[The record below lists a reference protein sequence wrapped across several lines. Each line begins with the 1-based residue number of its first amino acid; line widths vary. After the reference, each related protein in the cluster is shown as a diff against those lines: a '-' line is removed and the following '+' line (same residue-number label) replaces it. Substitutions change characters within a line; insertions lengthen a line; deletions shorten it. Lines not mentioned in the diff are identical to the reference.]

1 MARQQTA
8 KAGACSSHTLAVKAN
23 CLQHARR
30 DGKLPSNVIPDR
42 VKDDITVF
50 ESDVIKGRKSIMPLI
65 RAAEKKYT
73 EKTGQKCQKSFT
85 PYRESVLHINSNVT
99 PEQLLDFKVQCEELM
114 GWKVLGIWMHK
125 DEGHA
130 RSKYIEGDTDFS
142 VHEHAHILWD
152 CTDPETGK
160 SIRPTRKHFS
170 GMQDLLAACTGME
183 RGNKAADTGIGYRKA
198 AEERIAKIEARLAT
212 LEKILEE
219 KNAEI
224 AEKDSTI
231 EGQQQLLDEIAQEIG
246 NLSKAKAL
254 KKASIAKLEEFAER
268 AKAAG
273 AKAKAAGIVAV
284 EGAKAAG
291 AAAAESTKAVGN
303 WVMSKFN
310 LSDKDD
316 TIREQAA
323 KIDTLTKERDEALQK
338 ASTAFTNGKQSAFN
352 EVYSIGGWDAT
363 QSRKDEH
370 NLHNIQFHLSK
381 ERDERRELSESRDAW
396 KKAYQDLKG
405 QTDDQSQS
413 QGMKR

>member
-1 MARQQTA
+1 
-8 KAGACSSHTLAVKAN
+8 
-23 CLQHARR
+23 
-30 DGKLPSNVIPDR
+30 
-42 VKDDITVF
+42 
-50 ESDVIKGRKSIMPLI
+50 
-65 RAAEKKYT
+65 
-73 EKTGQKCQKSFT
+73 
-85 PYRESVLHINSNVT
+85 
-99 PEQLLDFKVQCEELM
+99 
-114 GWKVLGIWMHK
+114 
-125 DEGHA
+125 
-130 RSKYIEGDTDFS
+130 
-142 VHEHAHILWD
+142 
-152 CTDPETGK
+152 
-160 SIRPTRKHFS
+160 
-170 GMQDLLAACTGME
+170 ME

-273 AKAKAAGIVAV
+273 AKAKAAGIVTV

-303 WVMSKFN
+303 WVMGKFN

-338 ASTAFTNGKQSAFN
+338 ASTAFANGKQSAFN

-381 ERDERRELSESRDAW
+381 ERNERRELSESRDAW
-396 KKAYQDLKG
+396 KKAYNDLKG
-405 QTDDQSQS
+405 QTDDQVQS
-413 QGMKR
+413 RGMHR